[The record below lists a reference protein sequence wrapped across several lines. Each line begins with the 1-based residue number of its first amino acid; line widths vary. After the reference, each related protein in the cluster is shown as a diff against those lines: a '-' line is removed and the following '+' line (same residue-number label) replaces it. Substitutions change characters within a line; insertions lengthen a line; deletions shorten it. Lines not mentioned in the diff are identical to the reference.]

1 MISLIFSS
9 WNLLEYAG
17 CRTIAV
23 SAPSPVPRYGYNLPI
38 HRHQTCGDMIVI
50 YLGVKGETERIID
63 AKFESYGCAANIAA
77 ASTLTEMVKGK
88 SLREAWGISWRN
100 VSDDLGG
107 LPSVK
112 YHCGMLAVGALKRGH
127 KSLL

>member
-23 SAPSPVPRYGYNLPI
+23 SAPSPVPRYGYNLSI

-50 YLGVKGETERIID
+50 YLRVKGETERIID

-88 SLREAWGISWRN
+88 SLREAWGISWRD

-112 YHCGMLAVGALKRGH
+112 YHCGILAVGALKRGH